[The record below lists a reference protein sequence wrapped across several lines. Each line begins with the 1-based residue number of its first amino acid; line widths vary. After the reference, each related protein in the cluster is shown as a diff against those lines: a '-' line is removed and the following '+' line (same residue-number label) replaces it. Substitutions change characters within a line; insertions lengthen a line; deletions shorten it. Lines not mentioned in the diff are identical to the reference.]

1 LSFALAEFPSQLRL
15 RDIGDL
21 PTGTHRQ
28 FGQPF
33 GEGLQQDSS
42 ADRPILALCARSCQ
56 QTITASTLPFSE
68 LIN

>member
-33 GEGLQQDSS
+33 GEGIAAGFQRGSPDTCAVREEPS
-42 ADRPILALCARSCQ
+42 ADDHCVYIAVFRID
-56 QTITASTLPFSE
+56 
-68 LIN
+68 